1 MRSPFLLLVRAFIVL
16 ALLSNSTYSF
26 YVISNSDC
34 EPCNEKLDAIKNYFP
49 GSTFTEYELKE
60 DEARDRFNAI
70 DEVIGEAYLPM
81 PLLGVFHGEW
91 LFALVAGGQTRE
103 DWESLLMI
111 GQEGVPLY
119 VQNMYGRAEYKKT
132 IVDAGDIARLEELF
146 TAEHVSEGQLTF
158 WGLIAPVSIAAAI
171 DAVNPC
177 AISVLLVMLTFVFYG
192 VERGV
197 VLKTGLSFC
206 SAVFLSYLLIG
217 VGLIRVFSQAI
228 YIKYAAV
235 AFALLLGTLRIV
247 EFFTGE
253 MKHLPGAFSRAIS
266 QRLENVSDPRT
277 AFVAGV
283 VTATLLMPC
292 SSAPYF
298 LALNLISERSTALG
312 GLVLLIIY
320 NLIIVVPL
328 AALTFMVHVLGVTT
342 MDLKLWMVE
351 NRRLINLLLGVGLVL
366 LAVLVLFGY
375 V

>member
-1 MRSPFLLLVRAFIVL
+1 MRSRFPFLVQAFIVL
-16 ALLSNSTYSF
+16 VLLSNSTYSF

-49 GSTFTEYELKE
+49 ESIFTEYELKE
-60 DEARDRFNAI
+60 DDTRDRYNAI
-70 DEVIGEAYLPM
+70 DEVVGEAYLPM
-81 PLLGVFHGEW
+81 PLLGVFQGEQ
-91 LFALVAGGQTRE
+91 LFALVAGGQTLE
-103 DWESLLMI
+103 DWESILMI
-111 GQEGVPLY
+111 EQEGVPLY
-119 VQNMYGRAEYKKT
+119 VQDMYGRAEYKKT
-132 IVDAGDIARLEELF
+132 IVDAGDIARLEGLF
-146 TAEHVSEGQLTF
+146 TTEHVSEGQLTF

-177 AISVLLVMLTFVFYG
+177 AISVLLVMLTFVFYS

-253 MKHLPGAFSRAIS
+253 MKHLPSAFSRAIS
-266 QRLENVSDPRT
+266 KRLENVSDPRT

-320 NLIIVVPL
+320 NLIIVAPL
-328 AALTFMVHVLGVTT
+328 AALTFMIHVLGFTT

-351 NRRLINLLLGVGLVL
+351 NRRLINLLLGVGLIF
-366 LAVLVLFGY
+366 LATLVLFGY

>member
-1 MRSPFLLLVRAFIVL
+1 MRSRFPFLVQAFLIL

-49 GSTFTEYELKE
+49 DSIFMEYELKE
-60 DEARDRFNAI
+60 DDTRDRYNAI
-70 DEVIGEAYLPM
+70 DEVVGEAYLPM
-81 PLLGVFHGEW
+81 PLLGVFQGEQ
-91 LFALVAGGQTRE
+91 LFALVAGGQTLE
-103 DWESLLMI
+103 DWESILMI
-111 GQEGVPLY
+111 EQEGVPLY
-119 VQNMYGRAEYKKT
+119 VQDMYGRAEYKKT
-132 IVDAGDIARLEELF
+132 IVDVEDIARLEGLF
-146 TAEHVSEGQLTF
+146 TTEHVSEGQLTF
-158 WGLIAPVSIAAAI
+158 WGLIFPVSIAAAI

-217 VGLIRVFSQAI
+217 VGLISVFSQTI

-247 EFFTGE
+247 EFFTSE
-253 MKHLPGAFSRAIS
+253 MKHLPSAFSRAIS
-266 QRLENVSDPRT
+266 KRLENVSDPRT
-277 AFVAGV
+277 AFLAGV

-312 GLVLLIIY
+312 GIVLLILY
-320 NLIIVVPL
+320 NLIIVAPL
-328 AALTFMVHVLGVTT
+328 AALTFMIHVLGFTT
-342 MDLKLWMVE
+342 MDLKFWMVE
-351 NRRLINLLLGVGLVL
+351 NRRLINLLLGVGLIF
-366 LAVLVLFGY
+366 LAALVLFGY